1 MKESGINYF
10 CAQVVGNVNPM
21 RVFYTFDDN
30 TGSIISN
37 RASGISGY
45 SGILNNVGNFW
56 SIPNTGNCTG
66 QSITVT
72 DASGLYSDNWTKTF
86 VLKKTNTKD
95 ILLFSNLTGQSGY
108 AIGIN
113 NSNKLYLQTINDD
126 IPYIYSSRNYLAS
139 QNILTVSKVGSN
151 VQFGY
156 YDITKQKIEYESFG
170 FNYSIAQSDNWIL
183 APQMTG
189 YLDYFIYFNQNV
201 GFNALQQIYSG
212 FFYTNTGN
220 IPIIQTIVTTGITGY
235 VSGTSIQTGVTGYT
249 TIASTGA
256 GYGYYT
262 GLFPI
267 SGISTPLTGILS
279 TTTFSSG
286 LTGSSST
293 GVVIGNT
300 AAFSYNSG
308 YAQLFGME
316 KMVNFFPITGTD
328 VVDYSNNR
336 TPSTPYYNQTAGFL
350 TSGFLLT
357 HFYSGSQVNPNLN
370 GLYNDSGDFTINT
383 GLMLV
388 TGAGLTDVMTYDLCT
403 GTKNTFNYT
412 GGGTV
417 PIIYSGQ
424 EIYLNG
430 LKLISG
436 LDFIANPSNI
446 YLTGNNT
453 GISGKLDENGI
464 ILFHVTGNFTF
475 YTGITFSRFSS
486 RYFINGLRQ
495 RINSDY
501 FEGALVDLLSGNGY
515 NSQDTI
521 NIYDD
526 NGNFW
531 V

>member
-10 CAQVVGNVNPM
+10 AAQVLGNTNPM
-21 RVFYTFDDN
+21 QVFYTFDDN
-30 TGSIISN
+30 TGSIINN

-45 SGILNNVGNFW
+45 SGVLSSVGDFW

-66 QSITVT
+66 QFITIT
-72 DASGLYSDNWTKTF
+72 NASGLYSDNWTKTF

-113 NSNKLYLQTINDD
+113 NSNKLYLQTINDN

-170 FNYSIAQSDNWIL
+170 FNYAIAQSDNWIL
-183 APQMTG
+183 IPQMTG

-220 IPIIQTIVTTGITGY
+220 IPLIQTIAISGVTGYVSGTIVATGITGY
-235 VSGTSIQTGVTGYT
+235 V

-256 GYGYYT
+256 GFGFYT
-262 GLFPI
+262 GLFPV

-286 LTGSSST
+286 VTGYST
-293 GVVIGNT
+293 TGIVIGNIPG
-300 AAFSYNSG
+300 FSYNSG

-316 KMVNFFPITGTD
+316 KMVNFFPLTGTD
-328 VVDYSNNR
+328 IVDYSNNR

-350 TSGFLLT
+350 TSGYLLT
-357 HFYSGSQVNPNLN
+357 QFYSGNQLNPYLN
-370 GLYNDSGDFTINT
+370 GLYNDSGDFTVKT
-383 GLMLV
+383 GIMFISG
-388 TGAGLTDVMTYDLCT
+388 GALENIMTYDVCT

-412 GGGTV
+412 GAGLV
-417 PIIYSGQ
+417 PITYSGQ

-436 LDFIANPSNI
+436 LDFITNTSNL

-453 GISGKLDENGI
+453 GISGKIDENGV
-464 ILFHVTGNFTF
+464 ILSHFTGNFTF
-475 YTGITFSRFSS
+475 YTGVPFSRFSS
-486 RYFINGLRQ
+486 RYFINGLREQ
-495 RINSDY
+495 INSDY
-501 FEGALVDLLSGNGY
+501 FEGALVDLLSGNSY
-515 NSQDTI
+515 NYQDTI
-521 NIYDD
+521 NIYDN